1 MKNPIIDLLVGFKF
15 NKMASFVPVINT
27 DKQGSIIFNCY
38 NEVGGVEI
46 SLSDLKRLAEHINAE
61 HLSVTRITLVD
72 NYKGEWQIVVKYR
85 LY

>member
-1 MKNPIIDLLVGFKF
+1 MIKDLLPGYSFPKMSCYKF
-15 NKMASFVPVINT
+15 VEENA
-27 DKQGSIIFNCY
+27 KQGSIIFTCV
-38 NEVGGVEI
+38 NETGRVEI

-72 NYKGEWQIVVKYR
+72 NYHGEWQIVVKYR

>member
-1 MKNPIIDLLVGFKF
+1 MIKDLLPGYSFPKMSCYKF
-15 NKMASFVPVINT
+15 FEENA
-27 DKQGSIIFNCY
+27 KQGSIIFTCY